1 MSKAKDK
8 ARNDVKQE
16 STKPDSGGGFGDF
29 LPDQEETKEEKP
41 SELEVEQESNEE
53 SKKTRN
59 TSPDFKQNLKDLIS
73 EPKDES
79 TTAEEASLADAEKEE
94 QDFKLDFITKNQER
108 SGDAM
113 RRKFLSKLTQEKV
126 WLTPSEKP
134 KAHQTCI
141 IFDWDD
147 TLLCTTFLNP
157 TN

>member
-1 MSKAKDK
+1 MAIDDLSDSRKA
-8 ARNDVKQE
+8 
-16 STKPDSGGGFGDF
+16 
-29 LPDQEETKEEKP
+29 
-41 SELEVEQESNEE
+41 
-53 SKKTRN
+53 
-59 TSPDFKQNLKDLIS
+59 LKDLLDKG
-73 EPKDES
+73 KDGS
-79 TTAEEASLADAEKEE
+79 TTAGSLSTAEADKEE

-108 SGDAM
+108 SGDTM
-113 RRKFLSKLTQEKV
+113 RRKFLSRLTQEKV